1 MRLSVFV
8 LLLGLGIASAASA
21 GETILPATP
30 AAGNM
35 NVFATQLAY
44 GNDGA
49 VYTVNVEPAAGTPT
63 GVNLQTVVR
72 RGRQNL
78 TTGVWSWTS
87 KVIENRTMDDPFH
100 TQPSIALDRT
110 GRIHIVYNMH
120 NMPWQYAVSAKANDI
135 SSFEFK
141 GEFVTDE
148 TISLVK
154 FKSATPF
161 PSLGS
166 AAIPGTQITYP
177 AFFKDRRGE
186 LFVTYRQAVRP
197 KRPFAEREYACGIA
211 RFDASARTWK
221 ALGGAI
227 NVTAA
232 DAQEAGT
239 VTAFCAQSGWWG
251 YHPRLWF
258 DTANVMHVSWAWRQ
272 GNAGGDCT
280 NLSYAYSTDGGKT
293 FRRSNGTAYTLPIRV
308 NDGGSVLASP
318 TTKVSC
324 RTEIDSTVD
333 GRPLISF
340 QNYAAGFAMVD
351 RQASGAWGQPY
362 AAPYGGQVVMSG
374 GSPELWSFA
383 SGPRI
388 LDGDLGQR
396 WTLLHQETGYCTVKA
411 LAMPTKQAFL
421 VHAQACDHSL
431 VKVVLMPWSGSGS

>member
-1 MRLSVFV
+1 MRRSCAL
-8 LLLGLGIASAASA
+8 LLLGLLISGRAIAADS
-21 GETILPATP
+21 ILPATP
-30 AAGNM
+30 AAGNQ

-49 VYTVNVEPAAGTPT
+49 VYTVNVEPAPTTPT
-63 GVNLQTVVR
+63 GVNLQTVIR
-72 RGRQNL
+72 RGKQNV
-78 TTGVWSWTS
+78 TTGAWSWTS
-87 KVIENRTMDDPFH
+87 KIIETRTMDDPFH
-100 TQPSIALDRT
+100 TQPSVAIDRT
-110 GRIHIVYNMH
+110 GRIHVVYNMH
-120 NMPWQYAVSAKANDI
+120 NMPWQYAVSTKANDI
-135 SSFEFK
+135 SNFEFK

-148 TISLVK
+148 TINLVK

-161 PSLGS
+161 PALGK
-166 AAIPGTQITYP
+166 AAIPGNQITYP

-186 LFVTYRQAVRP
+186 LYVTYRQAVRP

-211 RFDASARTWK
+211 RFDANTRLWK
-221 ALGGAI
+221 ALGGDI
-227 NVTAA
+227 NVTTA
-232 DAQEAGT
+232 DATEAGT

-258 DTANVMHVSWAWRQ
+258 DAANAMHVSWAWRQ

-293 FRRSNGTAYTLPIRV
+293 FKRSNGTAYTLPIRV
-308 NDGGSVLASP
+308 TDGESVLANP

-340 QNYAAGFAMVD
+340 QYYGAGFSMVD
-351 RQASGAWGQPY
+351 RQVGGSWGQPY
-362 AAPYGGQVVMSG
+362 AAPYGGQVVISG

-388 LDGDLGQR
+388 LDGNLGQR

-411 LAMPTKQAFL
+411 LPVPTKQAFL

-431 VKVVLMPWSGSGS
+431 VKVLWQPWNVGS